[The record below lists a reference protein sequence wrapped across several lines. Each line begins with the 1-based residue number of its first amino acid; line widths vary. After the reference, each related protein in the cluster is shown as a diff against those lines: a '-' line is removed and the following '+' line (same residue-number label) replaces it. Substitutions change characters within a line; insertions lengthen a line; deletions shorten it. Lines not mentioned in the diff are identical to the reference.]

1 MRRSPLVIA
10 TVAVQAAC
18 AVFFVSD
25 IFSSLLGLRDRPISW
40 QVRELIEIGAAV
52 GLLLGVVMGGLLLRA
67 TLRRQRAAEQRL
79 HRASSEFMQVLDERF
94 DEWGLTPAERDVA
107 LFAVKGMSTTEIAA
121 LRDTSE
127 GTVKAQTNAIYRKAG
142 VSGRPQLLALFL
154 DDLIELPGPPA
165 A

>member
-1 MRRSPLVIA
+1 MRRNPLVIA

-18 AVFFVSD
+18 AVFFVWD
-25 IFSSLLGLRDRPISW
+25 IFSSLFGLRDRPISW
-40 QVRELIEIGAAV
+40 QARELIEIGAAL
-52 GLLLGVVMGGLLLRA
+52 GLVLGVVMGGLLLRA
-67 TLRRQRAAEQRL
+67 TLRRQRAAEARL

-107 LFAVKGMSTTEIAA
+107 FFAVKGMSTGEIAA

-142 VSGRPQLLALFL
+142 VGGRPQLLALFL
-154 DDLIELPGPPA
+154 DDLIDLPGPA
-165 A
+165 NS